1 MLAQPSGVF
10 MFDERPGEPG
20 VFDFDEI
27 ANHLLDQGQ
36 QTSPADLHGCLS
48 GLLASGTAASP
59 EAALDSVCSALQVT
73 LHGEL
78 AEIVQSLYTVT
89 AAALVDEAF
98 EFHPL
103 LPDDD
108 AELEVRVQALADWS
122 RAVLEGYAQGKVTL
136 GATSEPVAADSA
148 EVLRDLAV
156 IAQAGVDEDA
166 TEEESEQNYAEV
178 LEYLRVAALN
188 VFLDSE
194 GAGEAATT
202 DNPELPL
209 H

>member
-1 MLAQPSGVF
+1 

-36 QTSPADLHGCLS
+36 QTSPSDLHGCLS
-48 GLLASGTAASP
+48 GFLAAGTAVSP
-59 EAALDSVCSALQVT
+59 EAALDNACTALHVT

-78 AEIVQSLYTVT
+78 AEIVQKLYTVT
-89 AAALVDEAF
+89 AAALLDDAF
-98 EFHPL
+98 DFHPL

-108 AELEVRVQALADWS
+108 AELEVRTEALADWS
-122 RAVLEGYAQGKVTL
+122 RGFLAGYAQGKVTT
-136 GATSEPVAADSA
+136 GSMESKVASDSA
-148 EVLRDLAV
+148 EALKDLAV
-156 IAQAGVDEDA
+156 IAQAGIDEDA
-166 TEEESEQNYAEV
+166 TEEESEQSYSEI

-188 VFLDSE
+188 VFLDSLGANE
-194 GAGEAATT
+194 GAKGGVLP
-202 DNPELPL
+202 DDPELPL

>member
-1 MLAQPSGVF
+1 

-36 QTSPADLHGCLS
+36 QTSPADLHGCLT
-48 GLLASGTAASP
+48 GLLASGVATSA
-59 EAALDSVCSALQVT
+59 EAALDNVCTALHVT

-78 AEIVQSLYTVT
+78 AEIVQNLYTVT
-89 AAALVDEAF
+89 AAALIDESF
-98 EFHPL
+98 DFHPL

-108 AELEVRVQALADWS
+108 TELEVRTQALADWS
-122 RAVLEGYAQGKVTL
+122 RAFLAGYAQGKVTS
-136 GATSEPVAADSA
+136 GATGAAVAADSA
-148 EVLRDLAV
+148 EALRDLAV
-156 IAQAGVDEDA
+156 IAQAGIDEDA
-166 TEEESEQNYAEV
+166 TEEESEQSYAEI

-194 GAGEAATT
+194 GAGDSSAA

>member
-1 MLAQPSGVF
+1 

-36 QTSPADLHGCLS
+36 QTSPADLHGCLT
-48 GLLASGTAASP
+48 GLLASGVATSA
-59 EAALDSVCSALQVT
+59 EAALDNVCTALHVT

-78 AEIVQSLYTVT
+78 AEIVQNLYTVT
-89 AAALVDEAF
+89 AAALIDESF
-98 EFHPL
+98 DFHPL

-108 AELEVRVQALADWS
+108 TELEVRTQALADWS
-122 RAVLEGYAQGKVTL
+122 RAFLAGYAQGKVTS
-136 GATSEPVAADSA
+136 GATDAAVAADSA
-148 EVLRDLAV
+148 EALKDLAV
-156 IAQAGVDEDA
+156 IAQAGIDEDA
-166 TEEESEQNYAEV
+166 TEEESEQSYAEI

-194 GAGEAATT
+194 GSADSTAE
-202 DNPELPL
+202 DNPERPL

>member
-1 MLAQPSGVF
+1 

-36 QTSPADLHGCLS
+36 QTSPADLHGCLT
-48 GLLASGTAASP
+48 GLLASGAATSA
-59 EAALDSVCSALQVT
+59 EAALDNVCTALHVT

-78 AEIVQSLYTVT
+78 AEIVQNLYTVT
-89 AAALVDEAF
+89 AAALIDETF
-98 EFHPL
+98 DFHPL

-108 AELEVRVQALADWS
+108 TELEVRTQALADWS
-122 RAVLEGYAQGKVTL
+122 RAFLAGYAQGKVTSGST
-136 GATSEPVAADSA
+136 GAAVAADSA
-148 EVLRDLAV
+148 EALRDLAV
-156 IAQAGVDEDA
+156 IAQAGIDEDA
-166 TEEESEQNYAEV
+166 TEEESEQSYAEI

-194 GAGEAATT
+194 GAGDSPAAG
-202 DNPELPL
+202 NPELPL

>member
-1 MLAQPSGVF
+1 

-48 GLLASGTAASP
+48 GLLASGTAASA
-59 EAALDSVCSALQVT
+59 EAALDNVCSALHVT

-78 AEIVQSLYTVT
+78 AEIVQNLYTVT
-89 AAALVDEAF
+89 AAALIDETF
-98 EFHPL
+98 DFHPL

-108 AELEVRVQALADWS
+108 TELEVRTQALADWS
-122 RAVLEGYAQGKVTL
+122 RAFLAGYAQGKVTS
-136 GATSEPVAADSA
+136 GATGAAVAADSA
-148 EVLRDLAV
+148 EALRDLAV
-156 IAQAGVDEDA
+156 IAQAGIDEDA
-166 TEEESEQNYAEV
+166 TEEESEQSYAEI

-194 GAGEAATT
+194 GADDSTAGGT
-202 DNPELPL
+202 PELPL